1 MPEETQLQGPER
13 INLLIP
19 RRARTGRRSKV
30 SSPLF
35 CTSALLGAQPD
46 APNCPLPAFP
56 APFPLVLLPG
66 RWLAASRARAGPCGI
81 DGFSLPH
88 PSPSHPVHPAQPP
101 ACPRAPARPF
111 CRRCRGRDNI
121 SATVNLQQKGCP
133 SLRRMFKDRG
143 LN

>member
-1 MPEETQLQGPER
+1 MPEETQLQGAER

-46 APNCPLPAFP
+46 APNCPSSRFPCPVPAREVAGSQPCAGRTLRDSRLFP
-56 APFPLVLLPG
+56 APSLPIPPG
-66 RWLAASRARAGPCGI
+66 TPSRALAR
-81 DGFSLPH
+81 
-88 PSPSHPVHPAQPP
+88 
-101 ACPRAPARPF
+101 PRAAARPF